1 MDDKEEPANHRRGL
15 DAKCLAA
22 LPKVAELRKI
32 FEPKRKDFLEMKR
45 KERIARRLEGIENDP
60 QPILLQ
66 SCTGLVTHRLLE
78 EDTPRYMRATDPA
91 SPHTGRSNEEED
103 TPGSSLEKQTPK
115 YCTETSG
122 IPSSG
127 SMDTHSLES
136 KAERIARYKAERRRQ
151 LAEKYGLTLDPE
163 TDSEYLSRYAKSR
176 KDPDVAERRGKSDK
190 QEEQSKDA
198 SSRHSRTESGPRTSL
213 VVSQDGAPLGSNMS
227 DQELLLNVE
236 NQRRVQEPTLQ
247 DGSSAFFSERS
258 TSFSEVPRSP
268 KHIPSSPLQQPAS
281 PSLPSDSPLSTE
293 ARAR

>member
-1 MDDKEEPANHRRGL
+1 MLSRGPWECVGGRYQPSEVTL
-15 DAKCLAA
+15 GWPLREWQTVWWTLCWYTRLCLASY
-22 LPKVAELRKI
+22 VTSC
-32 FEPKRKDFLEMKR
+32 
-45 KERIARRLEGIENDP
+45 G
-60 QPILLQ
+60 LL
-66 SCTGLVTHRLLE
+66 
-78 EDTPRYMRATDPA
+78 A
-91 SPHTGRSNEEED
+91 GRSNEEED

-115 YCTETSG
+115 YGTETSG

-213 VVSQDGAPLGSNMS
+213 VVSQDGAPLGSNLS

-236 NQRRVQEPTLQ
+236 NQRRVQEPTLGE

-281 PSLPSDSPLSTE
+281 PSLPGDSPLSTE

>member
-1 MDDKEEPANHRRGL
+1 M
-15 DAKCLAA
+15 

-103 TPGSSLEKQTPK
+103 TPGSSLEKQTTSK

-122 IPSSG
+122 IHSSG

-163 TDSEYLSRYAKSR
+163 ADSEYLSRYAKSR

-198 SSRHSRTESGPRTSL
+198 SSRHSRMESGPRTSL
-213 VVSQDGAPLGSNMS
+213 VVSQDCTTLGSNIS

-236 NQRRVQEPTLQ
+236 NLRRVQDPLLGEN
-247 DGSSAFFSERS
+247 GSSAFFSERS
-258 TSFSEVPRSP
+258 TAFPEVPRSP
-268 KHIPSSPLQQPAS
+268 KQIPSSPLQQPAS
-281 PSLPSDSPLSTE
+281 PNHPSDPPLPTE

>member
-1 MDDKEEPANHRRGL
+1 
-15 DAKCLAA
+15 
-22 LPKVAELRKI
+22 
-32 FEPKRKDFLEMKR
+32 MKR

-103 TPGSSLEKQTPK
+103 TPPSSLEKQTPSK

-122 IPSSG
+122 IHSSS
-127 SMDTHSLES
+127 SMDSHSLES

-163 TDSEYLSRYAKSR
+163 VDSEYLSRYTKSR
-176 KDPDVAERRGKSDK
+176 KDLDAAERRGKSDR
-190 QEEQSKDA
+190 QEEQSKDTG
-198 SSRHSRTESGPRTSL
+198 SQHSRTEPGPRTSM
-213 VVSQDGAPLGSNMS
+213 VESQDCAPAGSPRVS
-227 DQELLLNVE
+227 DHERLLNVE
-236 NQRRVQEPTLQ
+236 NKRRAQETPMAE
-247 DGSSAFFSERS
+247 DGSPAFFSERG
-258 TSFSEVPRSP
+258 TSFPEVPRSP
-268 KHIPSSPLQQPAS
+268 KQMPSSPLQQPVS
-281 PSLPSDSPLSTE
+281 PSYPGDLPLPTE